1 MQKSGQLKN
10 ESKSELFTV
19 PSDAQENTNGTAIN
33 AFDVNL
39 MAQFRM
45 HLVIHLE
52 LHFTIYIK
60 MYKKVHLIIH

>member
-19 PSDAQENTNGTAIN
+19 PSNAQGNTNRATIN
-33 AFDVNL
+33 SFDVNL
-39 MAQFRM
+39 MVQFSM

-60 MYKKVHLIIH
+60 MYKKVHQIIH